1 MLELLSG
8 IMLVAPFAGAWIE
21 ILMKR
26 VRLTKEIVAPFAG
39 AWIEMSGGNGDSTSS
54 GVAPFAGAWIEMY
67 SIKDIDRF

>member
-1 MLELLSG
+1 
-8 IMLVAPFAGAWIE
+8 MLVAPFAGAWIE

-39 AWIEMSGGNGDSTSS
+39 AWIEM
-54 GVAPFAGAWIEMY
+54 Y